1 MFLRLKLGQAKMQ
14 QQKRFFVF
22 SITYNH
28 QGNQGRVARE
38 LRGRHVQAQP
48 PSALLTGAA
57 NESSQRC
64 HQPNQS
70 QERAMESHSPD
81 NDNRPS
87 DFEDKLALLR
97 KEIQCL
103 PEEKRAELEQLAD
116 ATERLHKQMR
126 KATAQALGQ
135 LGNLQ
140 LGIKYLLFDL
150 EATKRENE
158 ELRKTQSD

>member
-1 MFLRLKLGQAKMQ
+1 
-14 QQKRFFVF
+14 
-22 SITYNH
+22 
-28 QGNQGRVARE
+28 
-38 LRGRHVQAQP
+38 
-48 PSALLTGAA
+48 
-57 NESSQRC
+57 
-64 HQPNQS
+64 
-70 QERAMESHSPD
+70 MEPRDPD

-87 DFEDKLALLR
+87 EFEDKLALLR

>member
-1 MFLRLKLGQAKMQ
+1 MEPNSPENDAK
-14 QQKRFFVF
+14 
-22 SITYNH
+22 
-28 QGNQGRVARE
+28 
-38 LRGRHVQAQP
+38 
-48 PSALLTGAA
+48 
-57 NESSQRC
+57 
-64 HQPNQS
+64 QS
-70 QERAMESHSPD
+70 R
-81 NDNRPS
+81 
-87 DFEDKLALLR
+87 FEDKLALLR
-97 KEIQCL
+97 REIQTL

-158 ELRKTQSD
+158 ELRKTQSE

>member
-1 MFLRLKLGQAKMQ
+1 M
-14 QQKRFFVF
+14 
-22 SITYNH
+22 
-28 QGNQGRVARE
+28 E
-38 LRGRHVQAQP
+38 
-48 PSALLTGAA
+48 
-57 NESSQRC
+57 
-64 HQPNQS
+64 PNSPENDTKQS
-70 QERAMESHSPD
+70 R
-81 NDNRPS
+81 
-87 DFEDKLALLR
+87 FEDKLALLR
-97 KEIQCL
+97 KEIQTL

-158 ELRKTQSD
+158 ELRKTQSE

>member
-1 MFLRLKLGQAKMQ
+1 MEP
-14 QQKRFFVF
+14 
-22 SITYNH
+22 N
-28 QGNQGRVARE
+28 
-38 LRGRHVQAQP
+38 
-48 PSALLTGAA
+48 SAENDTK
-57 NESSQRC
+57 
-64 HQPNQS
+64 QS
-70 QERAMESHSPD
+70 R
-81 NDNRPS
+81 
-87 DFEDKLALLR
+87 FEDKLALLR
-97 KEIQCL
+97 KEIQTL

-158 ELRKTQSD
+158 ELRKTQSE